1 MASPDTAPASGRE
14 TPPVSPG
21 SVELPE
27 GGTVRPVTRWGADV
41 MHRPARPVTTYD
53 EELGALVADMVAT
66 MYAAA
71 GVGLA
76 ACQIGVDLAVFVFD
90 CPDGTGTIHRGVVC
104 NPVLELPEGKE
115 RQLDES
121 EEGCLS
127 YPGAFVDCA
136 RPDHARVTGQGLDG
150 SQVSYEGDGLL
161 ARCLQHE
168 TDHTR
173 GTVFG
178 DRLSDR
184 ARKKLRKQMEAA
196 AGDYPGQ
203 WPVGVEAAEE
213 ESDVVA
219 SAVAAEGDGAAVVGE
234 EADPAR

>member
-1 MASPDTAPASGRE
+1 MASHDSGSDSL
-14 TPPVSPG
+14 PVSAT
-21 SVELPE
+21 SQQLPS
-27 GGTVRPVTRWGADV
+27 GGTIRPVTRWGTDV
-41 MHRPARPVTTYD
+41 MHRKARPVTSYD
-53 EELGALVADMVAT
+53 EELHTLVADMTAT
-66 MYAAA
+66 MYAAD

-90 CPDGTGTIHRGVVC
+90 CPDEDGTIQRGVVC
-104 NPVLELPEGKE
+104 NPVLVVPEGKD

-136 RPDHARVTGQGLDG
+136 RPDHARVIGQGLDG
-150 SQVSYEGDGLL
+150 SDVLFEGDGLL

-168 TDHTR
+168 TDHTF

-184 ARKKLRKQMEAA
+184 ARKKLRKQMEDAA
-196 AGDYPGQ
+196 EDYPGQ
-203 WPVGVEAAEE
+203 WPVAGASSDEAASGNSTSSPGEPSE
-213 ESDVVA
+213 DD
-219 SAVAAEGDGAAVVGE
+219 SATTGDAE
-234 EADPAR
+234 R